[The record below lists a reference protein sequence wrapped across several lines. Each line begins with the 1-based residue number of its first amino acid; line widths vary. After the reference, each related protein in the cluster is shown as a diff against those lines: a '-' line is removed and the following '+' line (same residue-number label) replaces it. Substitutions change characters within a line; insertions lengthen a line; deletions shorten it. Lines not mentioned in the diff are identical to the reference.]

1 MPEMSW
7 EEFRKVSSNL
17 HIVFT
22 FIFELSNLK
31 TTATAT
37 PAAHDLWFEM
47 QSLFHTRFIRRCVQ
61 YDKLLCSTGKCF
73 STSEAI
79 TKPNPPT
86 GDQLRIVALR
96 AAIPVSGASL
106 LL

>member
-1 MPEMSW
+1 M
-7 EEFRKVSSNL
+7 V
-17 HIVFT
+17 
-22 FIFELSNLK
+22 
-31 TTATAT
+31 A
-37 PAAHDLWFEM
+37 EM

-61 YDKLLCSTGKCF
+61 YDKHLMCSTVKCF
-73 STSEAI
+73 STNEAI
-79 TKPNPPT
+79 TTTAAKPKPNPPT